1 MPHQALVRSIG
12 TLPLRDRCIL
22 RLFLNKGASHS
33 ELAGILGTSRRR
45 VGDMLRRLL
54 SVASDPRRLALVNA
68 WRRLS
73 PEEQRLAYLHLI
85 LEMPLSEISRM
96 GLMRRMGAD
105 DVLAPAVSRG
115 LLARQLRQIMRK
127 VQRIAAVAAAAA
139 TRPDR

>member
-45 VGDMLRRLL
+45 VGDILRRLL

-85 LEMPLSEISRM
+85 LEMPLNEISRM

-105 DVLAPAVSRG
+105 GVLAPAVSRG
-115 LLARQLRQIMRK
+115 ALAQQLRQIMRK
-127 VQRIAAVAAAAA
+127 VQRIAAAAAA

>member
-1 MPHQALVRSIG
+1 MPHQTLVRSIG

-45 VGDMLRRLL
+45 VGDILRRLL
-54 SVASDPRRLALVNA
+54 SAASDPRRLALVNA

-96 GLMRRMGAD
+96 GLMRRKEADGA
-105 DVLAPAVSRG
+105 LAPAVSRG
-115 LLARQLRQIMRK
+115 LLAQQLRQIMRK
-127 VQRIAAVAAAAA
+127 VQRIAAAAAAAA

>member
-45 VGDMLRRLL
+45 VGDILRRLL
-54 SVASDPRRLALVNA
+54 SVASDPRRLSLVNA

-96 GLMRRMGAD
+96 GLMRRKEAD
-105 DVLAPAVSRG
+105 GTAVPAISRG

-127 VQRIAAVAAAAA
+127 VQRITAAAAA

>member
-1 MPHQALVRSIG
+1 
-12 TLPLRDRCIL
+12 
-22 RLFLNKGASHS
+22 
-33 ELAGILGTSRRR
+33 
-45 VGDMLRRLL
+45 MLRRLL